1 MGIIGANLMVQI
13 YPKFTLG
20 LTGNTIIGVF
30 GSVLFIKSLGRIGV
44 DPKIIMADGQVS
56 IHLLILNFVIAILGG
71 GISLAMIS
79 LINKKIQ
86 KNNHS

>member
-1 MGIIGANLMVQI
+1 MGIIGSNLMARI

-30 GSVLFIKSLGRIGV
+30 GSVLFIKSLGRFGI
-44 DPKIIMADGQVS
+44 DPKIIMANGQVS
-56 IHLLILNFVIAILGG
+56 IYLLILNFIIAILGG

-79 LINKKIQ
+79 IINKKIQ
-86 KNNHS
+86 KKNNS